1 VTPSLPTG
9 PDDITPEWLSEVLA
23 GAGFPRVRLAELERL
38 GETDSLS
45 GFVFRA
51 HLTFESETDAAP
63 SVVVKLPAA
72 REQRSPRLRDW
83 YAQEVG
89 FYRELAADCG
99 LATPRAFHTAIDQA
113 TADYVLV
120 LEDFPE
126 LTPGE
131 NVRGATPAEARAIVQ
146 MMAGLHARWWEQP
159 RLRDYGFLGEERD
172 SIGEIGTQLRE
183 RVPIFLEHLDEWIEP
198 PERTV
203 YERLPDRFASAVA
216 PLSGSPVTLIHR
228 DLTVKNTLMG
238 GQPDSP
244 RFVVID
250 WQRCS
255 VGRGVRDLS
264 FFLEN
269 SVHGG
274 WEEKFELIQLYQ
286 QALVEHGVRG
296 YTLDQLHRDHSLSA
310 LVDMAQGVVM
320 WTTIRSRGDAAR
332 VAVAD
337 GIIRN
342 QLRGITG
349 AAERL
354 GLLELL
360 D

>member
-1 VTPSLPTG
+1 MTPLLPAG
-9 PDDITPEWLSEVLA
+9 PDGITPEWLSEVLA
-23 GAGFPRVRLAELERL
+23 GVGFPRVRLAELERL
-38 GETDSLS
+38 GETDSLT

-51 HLTFESETDAAP
+51 HLTFDGETDAAS
-63 SVVVKLPAA
+63 SVVVKLPAV
-72 REQRSPRLRDW
+72 RERRSPRLRGW

-89 FYRELAADCG
+89 FYGELSADCG
-99 LATPRAFHTAIDQA
+99 LTTPRTFHTAFDQD
-113 TADYVLV
+113 TGDYVLV

-131 NVRGATPAEARAIVQ
+131 NVRGATPEEARAFVR

-159 RLRDYGFLGEERD
+159 RLRDYSFLGDEHA
-172 SIGEIGTQLRE
+172 SIEGVAAELPD
-183 RVPIFLEHLDEWIEP
+183 RVPTFLEHHDGWIEP
-198 PERTV
+198 AERTV
-203 YERLPDRFASAVA
+203 YERLPHRLASAVA

-228 DLTVKNTLMG
+228 DFSLKNTLVG

-244 RFVVID
+244 QFVVID

-274 WEEKFELIQLYQ
+274 WAEKFELIRLYHE
-286 QALVEHGVRG
+286 ALVEHGVRD
-296 YTLDQLHRDHSLSA
+296 YTLDQLHNDHSRSA

-320 WTTIRSRGDAAR
+320 WTNVRSPA
-332 VAVAD
+332 AD

-349 AAERL
+349 AAEQL
-354 GLLELL
+354 GLLEVLG
-360 D
+360 